1 MQVNMSQKA
10 TVSVNKNVV
19 DSNENAETCDE
30 SAERVQ
36 EVEKEQK
43 PQQLELF
50 EEKLLAPESRSR
62 HQLIGQIF
70 DTYWLVQ
77 FEDRFFIIDQHAAHE
92 KVYYERFVKRFR
104 EQTIESQYLSPPLIV
119 SLNLQEEALLE
130 TNRKYFEDFGFEIEP
145 FGGKEYCINAVPP
158 ISMGW
163 MRKNCFW
170 KCWIIL
176 HLRKIKIP
184 LESLLPDLQRWRVRP
199 Q

>member
-1 MQVNMSQKA
+1 M
-10 TVSVNKNVV
+10 

-77 FEDRFFIIDQHAAHE
+77 FEDRF
-92 KVYYERFVKRFR
+92 
-104 EQTIESQYLSPPLIV
+104 LS
-119 SLNLQEEALLE
+119 
-130 TNRKYFEDFGFEIEP
+130 
-145 FGGKEYCINAVPP
+145 
-158 ISMGW
+158 
-163 MRKNCFW
+163 
-170 KCWIIL
+170 
-176 HLRKIKIP
+176 
-184 LESLLPDLQRWRVRP
+184 
-199 Q
+199 